1 MGNNSQYEKRIVW
14 YCSSVTIH
22 SAAVL
27 LESVRVSRGLTQAT
41 LAERSGIAQGM
52 LSKLESGKLDFD
64 AERIGRL
71 SEVLDVPPALFSGVR
86 VADHA
91 KVFHRKQASLP
102 AKVGNKLLA
111 DLQLAHLHVSHLAD
125 GVLPALD
132 VPHLPLPDDGYYTP
146 ADRAR
151 EIRKIW
157 GLGTGPIPDMVE
169 LLESHGVVCVTWPV
183 ESARV
188 DAIASWPTGE
198 VPVLLM
204 RGDAPMDRVRF
215 TLAHELG
222 HGVLHDFAA
231 AEREA
236 EADQFAAEFLFPAAE
251 ARPRLK
257 RPSMM
262 SLTALKAEWGMS
274 IAALVRRARDV
285 GAIGDS
291 EYRSLNIELSAAGM
305 RKAEPVTL
313 PAERPRIVR
322 SAVAARQKS
331 GETLAGIAEQSYLT
345 EVDLLN
351 KYLETS

>member
-1 MGNNSQYEKRIVW
+1 M
-14 YCSSVTIH
+14 TIR

-27 LESVRVSRGLTQAT
+27 LEAARLSRGLTQAT
-41 LAERSGIAQGM
+41 LAERSGIAQGV

-64 AERIGRL
+64 AERVGRL
-71 SEVLDVPPALFSGVR
+71 SDVLDVPATLFGGVR

-91 KVFHRKQASLP
+91 KIFHRKQASLP
-102 AKVGNKLLA
+102 AKVGNKLQA
-111 DLQLAHLHVSHLAD
+111 ELQLAHLHVSRLAE
-125 GVLPALD
+125 GVIPTLD

-151 EIRKIW
+151 EVRKMW
-157 GLGTGPIPDMVE
+157 GLGAGPIPDMVA

-188 DAIASWPTGE
+188 DAIASWPRGE
-198 VPVLLM
+198 VPVVLM

-251 ARPRLK
+251 ARSRLK
-257 RPSMM
+257 RPNML
-262 SLTALKAEWGMS
+262 SLTALKGEWGIS

-313 PAERPRIVR
+313 PAEHPHIVR
-322 SAVAARQKS
+322 SAVASRRKS
-331 GETLAGIAEQSYLT
+331 GESLAHIAAQSYLT
-345 EVDLLN
+345 EADLLSQ
-351 KYLETS
+351 YLEKS

>member
-1 MGNNSQYEKRIVW
+1 M
-14 YCSSVTIH
+14 TIH

-27 LESVRVSRGLTQAT
+27 LESARVSRGLTQAT
-41 LAERSGIAQGM
+41 LAERSGIAQGV

-64 AERIGRL
+64 AERVSRL
-71 SEVLDVPPALFSGVR
+71 SEALDVPTTLFSGVR

-102 AKVGNKLLA
+102 AKVGNKLQA
-111 DLQLAHLHVSHLAD
+111 DMQLAHLHLSRLAD
-125 GVLPALD
+125 GAIPAFN

-151 EIRKIW
+151 EVRKTW
-157 GLGTGPIPDMVE
+157 GLGIGPIPDMVA

-188 DAIASWPTGE
+188 DAIASWPQGE
-198 VPVLLM
+198 VPVVLM

-231 AEREA
+231 AERET

-251 ARPRLK
+251 ARSRLK
-257 RPSMM
+257 RPTMM
-262 SLTALKAEWGMS
+262 SLAALKVEWGMS
-274 IAALVRRARDV
+274 LAALVRRARDV

-305 RKAEPVTL
+305 RKSEPVTL
-313 PAERPRIVR
+313 PAEHPRIVR
-322 SAVAARQKS
+322 SAVAARRKS
-331 GETLAGIAEQSYLT
+331 GESLEHIAAQSYLT
-345 EVDLLN
+345 EADLLN
-351 KYLETS
+351 KYLEKS

>member
-1 MGNNSQYEKRIVW
+1 MFVP
-14 YCSSVTIH
+14 IH

-27 LESVRVSRGLTQAT
+27 LESARVARGLTQAT
-41 LAERSGIAQGM
+41 LAEQSGVAQGV

-64 AERIGRL
+64 AERVSRL
-71 SEVLDVPPALFSGVR
+71 SEALGVPAALFGGVR

-102 AKVGNKLLA
+102 AKVGNKLHA
-111 DLQLAHLHVSHLAD
+111 ELQLAHLHVSHLAD
-125 GVLPALD
+125 GAIPVLN

-151 EIRKIW
+151 EVRRMW
-157 GLGTGPIPDMVE
+157 GLGTGPIPDMVA

-188 DAIASWPTGE
+188 DAIASWPSGE

-204 RGDAPMDRVRF
+204 RGDAPTDRVRF

-236 EADQFAAEFLFPAAE
+236 EADQFAAEFLFPASE
-251 ARPRLK
+251 ARARLK
-257 RPSMM
+257 RPSML

-313 PAERPRIVR
+313 PTEHPRIVR
-322 SAVAARQKS
+322 SAVADRLAS
-331 GETLAGIAEQSYLT
+331 GESLADIAAQSFLT
-345 EVDLLN
+345 EADLLN
-351 KYLETS
+351 KYLEKS